1 MLKGGETDDCRT
13 TRRLNVTL
21 STKNDQRQAKYP
33 PNQERD
39 AGNEPPIFAH
49 PFSQ

>member
-21 STKNDQRQAKYP
+21 GQPLINAPATGS
-33 PNQERD
+33 
-39 AGNEPPIFAH
+39 
-49 PFSQ
+49 S